1 MNFRYPVFFI
11 KSKNSMKIK
20 IYIPK
25 GDFLFRN
32 HFFRCFLRKVLF
44 ELINSKYN
52 FGKMVTTTID
62 FVVMTTEKA

>member
-1 MNFRYPVFFI
+1 
-11 KSKNSMKIK
+11 MKIK

-25 GDFLFRN
+25 SDFLFRN

>member
-1 MNFRYPVFFI
+1 
-11 KSKNSMKIK
+11 MKIK

-25 GDFLFRN
+25 SDFLFRN
-32 HFFRCFLRKVLF
+32 HSFKCFLRKVLF